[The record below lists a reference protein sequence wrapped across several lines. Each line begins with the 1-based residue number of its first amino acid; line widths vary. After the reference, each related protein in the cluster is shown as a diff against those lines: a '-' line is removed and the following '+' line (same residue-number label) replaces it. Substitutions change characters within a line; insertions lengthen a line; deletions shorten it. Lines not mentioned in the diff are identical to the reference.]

1 MFLLFSINNEWCKSF
16 DTIEHVN
23 IAIINFIE
31 DNEDISDYK
40 LIDISNA
47 KKVEI
52 KVNWLG

>member
-1 MFLLFSINNEWCKSF
+1 MFLLFDINSDWCKSF
-16 DTIEHVN
+16 DTIEQVN

-52 KVNWLG
+52 KVNWVG